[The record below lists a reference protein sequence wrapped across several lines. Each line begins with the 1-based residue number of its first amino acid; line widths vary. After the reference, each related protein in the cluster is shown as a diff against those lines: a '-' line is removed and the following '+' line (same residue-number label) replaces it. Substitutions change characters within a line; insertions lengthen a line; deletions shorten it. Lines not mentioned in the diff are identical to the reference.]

1 MITLEQFEQ
10 LDCGVHSVFCT
21 ESVSD
26 ISNWLLNKPKPYR
39 IVYDSRFGVW
49 AIGEANLVTHYYIK
63 YAVGNSGYLNKF
75 PEFNKIIEDER
86 NRIRTRYFRVIRSD
100 AYKDMLS
107 SGEIYANSAIG
118 GILFYPTDYDEP
130 EETMYYPYRIPIVSG
145 TILTASEHE
154 LETDYSPLYKKLQTL
169 GVFLE
174 SDADRLNR
182 IWDSVK
188 NEDCPLEKFNTLAA
202 DEGFDYDTILNFIL
216 SKIR

>member
-1 MITLEQFEQ
+1 MIILEQFEQ
-10 LDCGVHSVFCT
+10 LDYGAHSVFCT

-49 AIGEANLVTHYYIK
+49 AIGDANLVTHYDIK
-63 YAVGNSGYLNKF
+63 CAVGDSGYLYKF
-75 PEFNKIIEDER
+75 PEFNRIVDSER
-86 NRIRTRYFRVIRSD
+86 NRIRTRYFSIIRND
-100 AYKDMLS
+100 TYKDMLS
-107 SGEIYANSAIG
+107 SGEIYANSTNG

-130 EETMYYPYRIPIVSG
+130 EETMYYPYRIPIISG
-145 TILTASEHE
+145 TILTASANE

-174 SDADRLNR
+174 SDADMLNR

-188 NEDCPLEKFNTLAA
+188 NEDGPLEKFNTLAA

-216 SKIR
+216 TKVR